1 MPTTSV
7 ECAPHQSRKAAE
19 SVRRITHSITVSASL
34 TTACD
39 TTVGASEDAPPLPK
53 SRTRKATEGPKGTR
67 SAWSRASER
76 YRSSRT
82 RPQRGQPRRVRR
94 RCPARRPRHCDCRQ
108 VSNRHPRQERR
119 RWPAR
124 RPRPNHWSSRSR
136 RCHIVESDRRDSPA
150 NTPATSESARDR
162 DQA

>member
-19 SVRRITHSITVSASL
+19 SVRRITNSITVSASL

-53 SRTRKATEGPKGTR
+53 SRTRKATEGTKGTR
-67 SAWSRASER
+67 SASSPTSER
-76 YRSSRT
+76 YWSSRT

-94 RCPARRPRHCDCRQ
+94 RCPARRPRHCHCRQ
-108 VSNRHPRQERR
+108 FSNRPPRQERH
-119 RWPAR
+119 RWPAC
-124 RPRPNHWSSRSR
+124 RPRPHHWSSRSR
-136 RCHIVESDRRDSPA
+136 RCHIVDNDRRDGPA
-150 NTPATSESARDR
+150 NTPATKESARDR
-162 DQA
+162 DRA